1 VHRIAALMPS
11 SGVGFAKEFT
21 DRAEDLAWSSLLA
34 DVLEHD
40 RVECVGGTLHVR
52 PIVAAR

>member
-1 VHRIAALMPS
+1 MPS
-11 SGVGFAKEFT
+11 SGVGVAKEFT
-21 DRAEDLAWSSLLA
+21 DAASEDLAWSSLLA

-52 PIVAAR
+52 PTVAAR